1 MSFGLDL
8 AGELFARQNWQA
20 FYLLCTISC
29 TFLLLIAPLVVCS
42 HRLWRMLAAARSWE
56 LTLLESDVV
65 CCWWLDESMVVTIAA
80 LFSKFEL

>member
-1 MSFGLDL
+1 
-8 AGELFARQNWQA
+8 
-20 FYLLCTISC
+20 
-29 TFLLLIAPLVVCS
+29 
-42 HRLWRMLAAARSWE
+42 MLAAARSWE